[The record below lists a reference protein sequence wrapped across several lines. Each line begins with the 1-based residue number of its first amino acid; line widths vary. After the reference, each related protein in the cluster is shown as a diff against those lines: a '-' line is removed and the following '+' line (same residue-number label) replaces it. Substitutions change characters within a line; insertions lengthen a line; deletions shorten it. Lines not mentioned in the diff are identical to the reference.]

1 MKYRE
6 FTSVTGGTVSV
17 PDRTRLVHLQFRRF
31 AGCPVCN
38 LHLQSIVRR
47 HSEITD
53 AGVREVVVF
62 HSTAAELQEHTAGLP
77 FAVIAD
83 PGKHLYQEFGVETGA
98 RALLNPRAWPA
109 IIKAIG
115 RTIASGEPLPS
126 SRPRNGRLGLPADFL
141 IAPDG
146 TILATK
152 RGEHVYDQWS
162 VDELLQLAVANAQV

>member
-6 FTSVTGGTVSV
+6 FTSVTSGTVAV

-47 HSEITD
+47 HREIVD
-53 AGVREVVVF
+53 AGIREVVVF

-77 FAVIAD
+77 FAVVAD
-83 PGKHLYQEFGVETGA
+83 PDKHLYQEFGVETGP

-109 IIKAIG
+109 IIRAIG

-126 SRPRNGRLGLPADFL
+126 GRARNGRLGLPADFL

-146 TILATK
+146 EILAQK
-152 RGEHVYDQWS
+152 RGEHAYDQWT
-162 VDELLQLAVANAQV
+162 VDELLRLAVATAKV